1 MTGSDIVSALMER
14 TDEQECFIKWWRK
27 ESDFVDFELVDTF
40 MRSGVDE
47 LEFDGYELLTMEEM
61 WTLLQAYAAN
71 HVDTAQKGGEKL
83 LVWRHND
90 GTTESLPF
98 TAETLMQVFDTETRG
113 DVLM

>member
-1 MTGSDIVSALMER
+1 MTGSDIVRELSER
-14 TDEQECFIKWWRK
+14 AGGQDCFIKWWRK
-27 ESDFVDFELVDTF
+27 ENDFADFELVDIF

-47 LEFDGYELLTMEEM
+47 LEFDGYELLSMDDM
-61 WTLLQAYAAN
+61 WTLLQAYATN

-98 TAETLMQVFDTETRG
+98 TAETLMKVFDAETRG